1 MTSIDLNGHHFVIL
15 LQVSNVKM
23 FRYVT
28 ASSIGLLPTQA
39 LNAYIG
45 STLRSMEDVMADHS
59 SSYLVLVAQVLISIV
74 LMVYVIRRAR
84 TELNKTCEESE
95 LEIQVNGDIVVVRPK
110 LLPLTTNHHL
120 TDYDIEAQV
129 RKDRTKVNKGHKR
142 AHSASAIL
150 TDVNE
155 LDHKGVHTP

>member
-1 MTSIDLNGHHFVIL
+1 MTSFTHNRGTNPVTEIRMVWTVCILCLLRFSVTSIDLNGHHFVIL

-23 FRYVT
+23 CRYVS

-59 SSYLVLVAQVLISIV
+59 SSYLVLVAQVLISIA

-110 LLPLTTNHHL
+110 LLPLTT
-120 TDYDIEAQV
+120 ESSF
-129 RKDRTKVNKGHKR
+129 DR
-142 AHSASAIL
+142 L
-150 TDVNE
+150 
-155 LDHKGVHTP
+155 